1 MQIFRSKMEKEYS
14 TIEEMIEKNFYDKEE
29 PKTLALMDRLRDAG
43 KRGYLTKD
51 EFLQIGA
58 WKAAR
63 QKPNHLKNSE
73 KEIME
78 VSKRAFSTKIEK
90 EKMELLAGLHGVLIP
105 TASAI
110 LTVIDP
116 KNYGVIDIRVWQ
128 TLYLYGAVNTNP
140 SGVGLN
146 FDNWDA
152 YLTKL
157 RDYAKRFNV
166 PCRTIERTLFFYHK
180 KIQEGNLYGS
190 KTGKK

>member
-1 MQIFRSKMEKEYS
+1 MEKEYS